1 MLGSS
6 RRIDNGFALMIDGH
20 ETAFRSNQGNMPAEA
35 CVQGEN
41 VAVNASHAPP
51 NLEADYSYSAPRDM
65 WMLKYD
71 VNEDGIGQILLPP
84 SLSILLQSDRIS
96 IAPFAGGLLIRSM

>member
-1 MLGSS
+1 VPTHFESVKEAAEMKSS
-6 RRIDNGFALMIDGH
+6 AKGKNKT
-20 ETAFRSNQGNMPAEA
+20 EPAEA

-41 VAVNASHAPP
+41 VAVNASHAPH
-51 NLEADYSYSAPRDM
+51 NQEADYSYSAPRDM